1 MDSIWLMIGGT
12 VLLVLAGFLESY
24 CSVSRQSAERYRAKI
39 FVTRSGL
46 LFEMGWMLLL
56 LGAGL
61 LLFLVNPIA
70 ALVAIAVFWLV
81 LPLWIMPMMRRRL
94 LPTWDMVK
102 DELEVQGYTEANF
115 LSGDWWKK
123 KKK

>member
-1 MDSIWLMIGGT
+1 MGELWLIIGGV
-12 VLLVLAGFLESY
+12 VLLVLAAFLESY
-24 CSVSRQSAERYRAKI
+24 CWVSRQSAERYRAKI
-39 FVTRSGL
+39 FMTRSGL
-46 LFEMGWMLLL
+46 MFEIGWIMLL

-61 LLFLVNPIA
+61 LLFMANPIA
-70 ALVAIAVFWLV
+70 AGVAVVLFWLV
-81 LPLWIMPMMRRRL
+81 LPLWIMPMVRRRL

-102 DELEVQGYTEANF
+102 DELEYQGYTEENF

>member
-1 MDSIWLMIGGT
+1 
-12 VLLVLAGFLESY
+12 
-24 CSVSRQSAERYRAKI
+24 
-39 FVTRSGL
+39 
-46 LFEMGWMLLL
+46 MLLL

-70 ALVAIAVFWLV
+70 ALVAVAVFWLV
-81 LPLWIMPMMRRRL
+81 LPLWIMPMVRRRL

-123 KKK
+123 K

>member
-1 MDSIWLMIGGT
+1 MLWLIIGGI
-12 VLLVLAGFLESY
+12 VVLVLAAFLESY
-24 CSVSRQSAERYRAKI
+24 CSVSRQAAERYRAKI

-61 LLFLVNPIA
+61 LLFFVHWIA
-70 ALVAIAVFWLV
+70 AVVAIAVFWLV
-81 LPLWIMPMMRRRL
+81 LPLWIMPMVRKRL

-102 DELEVQGYTEANF
+102 GELEVQGYTEANF

-123 KKK
+123 KKR